1 MAESPP
7 KTSSGDWRVTVAV
20 VGVLIG
26 GALLWRGQ
34 GNDEPPP
41 NSKPAPAEYTGPL
54 PRTHKLVIQ
63 KIGSLEAYNNAI
75 AQTDQLR
82 EFSTWTGDREVEQAA
97 FEEMSRLML
106 DRIVPELW
114 REAQARVGDGKMVTQ
129 KAMSHVIH
137 HRWPQSLL
145 PNGHV
150 VLFPRHARLRMVASE
165 RKQDYFRDT
174 GWHWRWIG
182 QAIERDTIDVSKA
195 GELNIYAAEELS
207 EFLSVLAVGI
217 LEWSAS
223 VHEPPL
229 PEDIRI
235 SDSVMK
241 HALALVQTHAQKSTG
256 SARHGKALYSAL
268 TQEAVLQGVPQPMFR
283 EATKR
288 LGLKY
293 THTPDAG
300 LEERRTDLY
309 MPTGIGGGGVS
320 AGDFDGD
327 GFVDLYFAGGGGGS
341 LCRNVAGNQFV
352 DVSGAAGL
360 AREGE
365 TRAGYFVDYDNDGDL
380 DLFLTFVFESNRLY
394 RNEGGGKFKDVT
406 KVAGIGGGKLVTHE
420 AVWFDFDNDGL
431 LDVYVANF
439 GTWPNG
445 ENPTLTIRNSSAPP
459 NQLYHQRV
467 VEGKHIFEEVAAK
480 MGVDDR
486 GWTHCVGAWDFDKD
500 GWMDLISLN
509 DFGQSIAYHNEAGK
523 HFAEGTRT
531 LHLDTVYNA
540 MNFQLIDLEQNGDP
554 AVYITEISKLTHRV
568 RYPVPKQGTSIRFE
582 HLENMRA
589 LVVNKLLRR
598 RPDGTFENVHDIH
611 IEPAQLGWAWDA
623 STFDYENDGDL
634 DLLVLNGTVG
644 KPEAGAISTQ
654 HDYLSRH
661 AMQNNVCFLSQDRYF
676 YDVSTKCELSYR
688 GNSRSSAWFDFD
700 NDGDIDVA
708 LNDYKGRGRIY
719 ENLQATGNH
728 WLRLRLRG
736 TRANRNAIGAR
747 VEVRYGGQKR
757 FDQVVSGKGFL
768 SQNPMSLH
776 FGLGQADKV
785 DKVLITWPGETDP
798 TPVDRKF
805 LKIDQ
810 ALPPVIEQP
819 SK

>member
-1 MAESPP
+1 
-7 KTSSGDWRVTVAV
+7 
-20 VGVLIG
+20 
-26 GALLWRGQ
+26 
-34 GNDEPPP
+34 
-41 NSKPAPAEYTGPL
+41 
-54 PRTHKLVIQ
+54 
-63 KIGSLEAYNNAI
+63 
-75 AQTDQLR
+75 
-82 EFSTWTGDREVEQAA
+82 
-97 FEEMSRLML
+97 
-106 DRIVPELW
+106 
-114 REAQARVGDGKMVTQ
+114 
-129 KAMSHVIH
+129 MSHVIH
-137 HRWPQSLL
+137 HRRPQSLL

-182 QAIERDTIDVSKA
+182 QAMDQRALGDLTEI
-195 GELNIYAAEELS
+195 GELDIYAAEEFS

-217 LEWSAS
+217 LEWADRL
-223 VHEPPL
+223 HQPPL
-229 PEDIRI
+229 PPGGAINAT
-235 SDSVMK
+235 VMDRT
-241 HALALVQTHAQKSTG
+241 LALMQTYAKQ
-256 SARHGKALYSAL
+256 SADTAKRSAALYSAL
-268 TQEAVLQGVPQPMFR
+268 TQEAVLKSVPQPMFKD
-283 EATKR
+283 ATRR
-288 LGLKY
+288 LGLDFVHAPNPALQKIRSKLV
-293 THTPDAG
+293 T
-300 LEERRTDLY
+300 
-309 MPTGIGGGGVS
+309 PTGIAGGGVS

-327 GFVDLYFAGGGGGS
+327 GFTDLYFAGAGGGQ
-341 LCRNVAGNQFV
+341 LWRNVEGERFEDA
-352 DVSGAAGL
+352 SAAAGL
-360 AREGE
+360 VREGE

-380 DLFLTFVFESNRLY
+380 DLFLTVVFRSNRLY
-394 RNEGGGKFKDVT
+394 RNEGNGKFLDVT
-406 KVAGIGGGKLVTHE
+406 ESAGIVGGQLVTHE

-431 LDVYVANF
+431 LDVYIANF
-439 GTWPNG
+439 GMWPKGDTPN
-445 ENPTLTIRNSSAPP
+445 LTIRNRSAPP
-459 NQLYHQRV
+459 NQLYRQKV
-467 VEGKHIFEEVAAK
+467 VGGRHVFEEVAAK
-480 MGVDDR
+480 LGVDDR
-486 GWTHCVGAWDFDKD
+486 GWTHCVGAWDFDQD

-540 MNFQLIDLEQNGDP
+540 MNFQLIDLEQNGNP

-582 HLENMRA
+582 HLKNMRT
-589 LVVNKLLRR
+589 LVMNKLLRR
-598 RPDGTFENVHDIH
+598 RPDGAFENVHDIH
-611 IEPAQLGWAWDA
+611 IEPAQMGWAWDA

-644 KPEAGAISTQ
+644 TPEADAIDSQ
-654 HDYLSRH
+654 RDYLSRH

-719 ENLQATGNH
+719 ENMQATGNH

-768 SQNPMSLH
+768 SQNPMTLH
-776 FGLGQADKV
+776 FGLGKV
-785 DKVLITWPGETDP
+785 AKVAKVLITWPGETDP
-798 TPVDRKF
+798 TPVSPDFIKVN
-805 LKIDQ
+805 Q
-810 ALPPVIEQP
+810 ALPPVIRQP